1 MDNKEISPHTVLV
14 NHGGAEDKNFAN
26 IINEDQD
33 EDEVNVI
40 RHSPYYVPSNLPS
53 ELMNKDNAFSVL
65 SLNAQS
71 LFAKFSSLQA
81 TLELFAS
88 QHIRFPIIC
97 IQETWITDESQLPL
111 VSLEGYDCFFVK
123 PTASSHG
130 GLITYVD
137 NDFEVSVI
145 KKIDGSTIWEGLFIE
160 VKHRLVNN
168 KIIIGNI
175 YKPPRDNNN
184 PANIKAFITELEP
197 IIQELSSS
205 NTEVLVCG
213 DYNINLLKMT
223 GEAHFSDFFE
233 MMLGHSF
240 YPKITLPTRLNNSSG
255 ATLIDNIYCKLSSCS
270 ISTCAGIILDQLS
283 DHFPYFLSLDNMS
296 IKNIKPPKRVK
307 QTINNHE
314 AMENMLDYMKSND
327 IYDKLKTNLLEDP
340 NINYDILHEYMKNTK
355 EIFFPNKYVKFHKH
369 RHKKNKWITSGILR
383 SIKFRDKMYVKFKQC
398 PRHTAEYPILQN
410 NLRVFNSILK
420 GIIREAKIKHYN
432 NLFNQ
437 YRGDIQMTWK
447 TISEIICKSNY
458 KRKELEKIIID
469 SKVISDKGD
478 ICTRFNEF
486 FTNIGPKLADKI
498 DSGKKK
504 SFDAYLKKRVL
515 TSFTFSLVD
524 HNVTS
529 KCISS
534 LASKSSSGHDGI
546 SLKLLKFLSSALVK
560 PLTLIINQS
569 LLTGIFPTKL
579 KIARVLPS
587 LKKDDVTLMDNY
599 RPISLLTSTSKLF
612 EKIVFTQLYNY
623 FHENQLFYPS
633 QYGFRKM
640 HSTELAALEL
650 TDRILKDI
658 DERNVSLAIF
668 MDLSKAFDTL
678 DHQILLT
685 KLNFYGIGGLALDW
699 FSSYL
704 TGRKQYVE
712 VDGVK
717 SGLLPLSTGVPQGS
731 ILGPLLFLI
740 YMNDI
745 PNANE
750 DFKYILYADDT
761 TLFSTIQVL
770 ATTPFDVNNQL
781 TQIYDWLAVNK
792 LSLNIKKTKYIVFH
806 AINKDIDGLIP
817 ELKINDIIIERVE
830 NFNFL
835 GLIFN
840 EHMFWKHHINTIANK
855 LIKLSG
861 ILNKL
866 KRFLPGYILR
876 TLYFSMVQSRL
887 LYGILAWGFDHQRLV
902 KIQKRFIRIISLST
916 YNAHTEPWF
925 KHFEILK
932 INNLFDLNCLK
943 FIYNYNKREL
953 PNYFL
958 NFRYEQRS
966 SIHDH
971 DTRFAD
977 LIDAEPTRTVMAENC
992 IRHHIVTLLNCTP
1005 SCILDKIATHS
1016 LQGFTFYIKRYYLN
1030 QMSYECSLRQCYVC
1044 NMQSRW
1050 WPWPDNDF
1058 TETR

>member
-71 LFAKFSSLQA
+71 LFAKFSNLQA

-205 NTEVLVCG
+205 STEVLVCG

-529 KCISS
+529 KCVSS
-534 LASKSSSGHDGI
+534 LASKNSSGHDGI

-587 LKKDDVTLMDNY
+587 FKKDDVTLMDNY

-902 KIQKRFIRIISLST
+902 KIQKRFIIIISLST

-1044 NMQSRW
+1044 NMQSR
-1050 WPWPDNDF
+1050 
-1058 TETR
+1058 

>member
-240 YPKITLPTRLNNSSG
+240 YPKITLPTRLNTSSR
-255 ATLIDNIYCKLSSCS
+255 ATLIDYIYCKLSSCS

-420 GIIREAKIKHYN
+420 GIIREAKIKYYN

-529 KCISS
+529 KCVSS

-560 PLTLIINQS
+560 PLTLIINQF

-579 KIARVLPS
+579 KIARVLHS
-587 LKKDDVTLMDNY
+587 FKKDDVTLMDNY

-685 KLNFYGIGGLALDW
+685 KLNFYGIGGLALNW

-750 DFKYILYADDT
+750 DFKHILYADDT

-943 FIYNYNKREL
+943 FIDNYNKREL

>member
-1 MDNKEISPHTVLV
+1 
-14 NHGGAEDKNFAN
+14 
-26 IINEDQD
+26 
-33 EDEVNVI
+33 
-40 RHSPYYVPSNLPS
+40 
-53 ELMNKDNAFSVL
+53 
-65 SLNAQS
+65 
-71 LFAKFSSLQA
+71 
-81 TLELFAS
+81 
-88 QHIRFPIIC
+88 
-97 IQETWITDESQLPL
+97 
-111 VSLEGYDCFFVK
+111 
-123 PTASSHG
+123 
-130 GLITYVD
+130 
-137 NDFEVSVI
+137 
-145 KKIDGSTIWEGLFIE
+145 
-160 VKHRLVNN
+160 
-168 KIIIGNI
+168 
-175 YKPPRDNNN
+175 
-184 PANIKAFITELEP
+184 
-197 IIQELSSS
+197 
-205 NTEVLVCG
+205 
-213 DYNINLLKMT
+213 
-223 GEAHFSDFFE
+223 
-233 MMLGHSF
+233 
-240 YPKITLPTRLNNSSG
+240 
-255 ATLIDNIYCKLSSCS
+255 
-270 ISTCAGIILDQLS
+270 
-283 DHFPYFLSLDNMS
+283 
-296 IKNIKPPKRVK
+296 
-307 QTINNHE
+307 
-314 AMENMLDYMKSND
+314 
-327 IYDKLKTNLLEDP
+327 
-340 NINYDILHEYMKNTK
+340 
-355 EIFFPNKYVKFHKH
+355 
-369 RHKKNKWITSGILR
+369 
-383 SIKFRDKMYVKFKQC
+383 MYVKFKQC

-437 YRGDIQMTWK
+437 YRGDIKMTWK
-447 TISEIICKSNY
+447 TISEIICKSNH

-469 SKVISDKGD
+469 SKVISEQGD

-529 KCISS
+529 KCVSS

-546 SLKLLKFLSSALVK
+546 SLKLLKFLSPALVK

-587 LKKDDVTLMDNY
+587 FKKDDVTLMDNY

-612 EKIVFTQLYNY
+612 EKLYNY
-623 FHENQLFYPS
+623 FHENQLFYAS

-685 KLNFYGIGGLALDW
+685 KLNFYGIGRLALDW

-717 SGLLPLSTGVPQGS
+717 SGLLPLSTGVLQGS

-770 ATTPFDVNNQL
+770 ATAPFDVNNQL
-781 TQIYDWLAVNK
+781 THIYDWLAVNK
-792 LSLNIKKTKYIVFH
+792 LSLNIKKTKYIMFH

-835 GLIFN
+835 GSIFN

-943 FIYNYNKREL
+943 FIYNYNKKEL

-1016 LQGFTFYIKRYYLN
+1016 LQGFTFYIKRYYLH

-1044 NMQSRW
+1044 NMQSR
-1050 WPWPDNDF
+1050 
-1058 TETR
+1058 

>member
-81 TLELFAS
+81 TLDLFAS

-197 IIQELSSS
+197 IVQELSSS

-240 YPKITLPTRLNNSSG
+240 YPKITFPTRLNNSSG

-314 AMENMLDYMKSND
+314 AMENMLDYMKSNN

-340 NINYDILHEYMKNTK
+340 NINYDILHEYIKNTK

-529 KCISS
+529 KCVSS

-587 LKKDDVTLMDNY
+587 FKKDDVTLMDNY

-1044 NMQSRW
+1044 NMQSR
-1050 WPWPDNDF
+1050 
-1058 TETR
+1058 

>member
-1 MDNKEISPHTVLV
+1 
-14 NHGGAEDKNFAN
+14 
-26 IINEDQD
+26 
-33 EDEVNVI
+33 
-40 RHSPYYVPSNLPS
+40 
-53 ELMNKDNAFSVL
+53 
-65 SLNAQS
+65 
-71 LFAKFSSLQA
+71 
-81 TLELFAS
+81 
-88 QHIRFPIIC
+88 
-97 IQETWITDESQLPL
+97 
-111 VSLEGYDCFFVK
+111 
-123 PTASSHG
+123 
-130 GLITYVD
+130 
-137 NDFEVSVI
+137 
-145 KKIDGSTIWEGLFIE
+145 
-160 VKHRLVNN
+160 
-168 KIIIGNI
+168 
-175 YKPPRDNNN
+175 
-184 PANIKAFITELEP
+184 
-197 IIQELSSS
+197 
-205 NTEVLVCG
+205 
-213 DYNINLLKMT
+213 
-223 GEAHFSDFFE
+223 
-233 MMLGHSF
+233 
-240 YPKITLPTRLNNSSG
+240 
-255 ATLIDNIYCKLSSCS
+255 
-270 ISTCAGIILDQLS
+270 
-283 DHFPYFLSLDNMS
+283 
-296 IKNIKPPKRVK
+296 
-307 QTINNHE
+307 
-314 AMENMLDYMKSND
+314 
-327 IYDKLKTNLLEDP
+327 
-340 NINYDILHEYMKNTK
+340 
-355 EIFFPNKYVKFHKH
+355 
-369 RHKKNKWITSGILR
+369 
-383 SIKFRDKMYVKFKQC
+383 MYVKFKQC

-504 SFDAYLKKRVL
+504 SFDVYLKKRVL

-529 KCISS
+529 KCVSS

-546 SLKLLKFLSSALVK
+546 SLKLLKCLSSALVK

-587 LKKDDVTLMDNY
+587 FKKYDVTLMDNY

-1044 NMQSRW
+1044 NMQSR
-1050 WPWPDNDF
+1050 
-1058 TETR
+1058 